1 MLYRHGRCRYAEG
14 KLEEPSEGGTMKQ
27 KGGAGME
34 LRVLRYFLAV
44 AREESISRAAE
55 FLHLSQPTLS
65 RQLMDLE
72 EELGRKLFVRGGRRM
87 TLTEDGKFLRKRAQ
101 EIVALAERTKEAFRS
116 TDEDVG
122 GDIYIGGGETR
133 AMGLVAGTAR
143 RLMAVHPH
151 ISYHLYSGNAADVME
166 RLDRG
171 LVDFGVF
178 IEPADL
184 ARYEY
189 IRLPVSDV
197 WGVLMRRDH
206 PLAQKASLMPEDI
219 VSLPLFCSRQELV
232 ANEIAGWMGES
243 FERLNVVGT
252 YNLLYNASLLV
263 EEGMGCALCLD
274 GIIRCEGSPLCFRPL
289 EPRLEVGLA
298 VAWKKYQVFSRA
310 AECFLEE
317 LQKVLKEREEEI

>member
-1 MLYRHGRCRYAEG
+1 
-14 KLEEPSEGGTMKQ
+14 
-27 KGGAGME
+27 ME

-72 EELGRKLFVRGGRRM
+72 EELGKRLFVRGGRRM
-87 TLTEDGKFLRKRAQ
+87 TLTEEGMFLRKRAQ
-101 EIVALAERTKEAFRS
+101 EIVALAESTKEAFRS
-116 TDEDVG
+116 TADDIG
-122 GDIYIGGGETR
+122 GEVHIGGGETR
-133 AMGLVAGTAR
+133 AMRLVAGAAR
-143 RLMAVHPH
+143 RLTAAHPH
-151 ISYHLYSGNAADVME
+151 VSYHLFSGNAADVME

-171 LVDFGVF
+171 LADFGVF
-178 IEPADL
+178 IEPVDL
-184 ARYEY
+184 SRYEY

-206 PLAQKASLMPEDI
+206 PLAGKSSLRPEDI
-219 VSLPLFCSRQELV
+219 ASVSLLCSRQELV

-243 FERLNVVGT
+243 FDRLNIVGT

-263 EEGMGCALCLD
+263 EEGLGCALCLD
-274 GIIRCEGSPLCFRPL
+274 GIIRCEGGPLCFRPL

-310 AECFLEE
+310 AERFLEE
-317 LQKVLKEREEEI
+317 LQNLLKEREKELRP